1 MAFNINIL
9 PLDNIYYQK
18 CLIPRDKFPSSARP
32 GQWAK
37 CYFRDSLNKA
47 YQNYAVAQIFP
58 RDDIGKVSFLD
69 TSITEVDIIHDRP
82 MVLENIVLLKAKS
95 KVEEINVIF
104 HLNSQYFVN
113 NSSRITKSGLQEM
126 AQVILQKYHICNKCL
141 VKDSYFKSYG
151 VDSLYIEIPGDANED
166 TCYTVT
172 DGTLVNVRN
181 VRMSNGLFDKELHCL
196 NVDPFITA
204 RKELDNIIKILK
216 FKHIQKR
223 ALRLNLNV
231 LLVGAVGSGKTTLM
245 ETFLKDHRCNVFH
258 IEITQCLKQYPGE
271 TEAELRKIFK
281 AACHFESTFQ
291 CEGRVK
297 YYYDEYNLNS
307 KFLIFNNKDPKFT
320 IFLSEPTV
328 ILLEEIHL
336 LCPQTAKSGG
346 NNVESLANSLH
357 ISSQL
362 LSLVD
367 ELQSLGTKI
376 LCLATTSKPDG
387 LHELARRLGRFEN
400 EVAIT
405 VLHEEYRYC
414 ILKELLTQ
422 NLPKIEVP
430 LQILA
435 LMAKQTQGYVLADLA
450 LLVRNITQILL
461 SQNQQNF
468 EVVIENALKKSKP
481 ISLKGSDV
489 TAYRTIETF
498 SSIGGMFQL
507 KKILE
512 VSVLAGLKQHESFKR
527 FGLRLPKGVLLYG
540 PPGCGKTT
548 IAKCLATEANMT
560 FIATSGAEVYSPY
573 VGCAEKFI
581 AKIFQTARKNAPC
594 MIFLDEIGK

>member
-1 MAFNINIL
+1 MAFNLNIL

-18 CLIPRDKFPSSARP
+18 CLIPKAKFPSNARP

-37 CYFRDSLNKA
+37 CYFRDGLNKEV
-47 YQNYAVAQIFP
+47 QNYAVAQIFP
-58 RDDIGKVSFLD
+58 RDDMGEVCLLD

-82 MVLENIVLLKAKS
+82 LVLENIVLLKTKNQ
-95 KVEEINVIF
+95 VENINVIF

-113 NSSRITKSGLQEM
+113 NSSRITKSGLQEIV
-126 AQVILQKYHICNKCL
+126 QIVLQKYHICNKCL

-151 VDSLYIEIPGDANED
+151 IDSLYIEIPGDANED
-166 TCYTVT
+166 VCYTAT
-172 DGTLVNVRN
+172 DDTLVNVRN
-181 VRMSNGLFDKELHCL
+181 VRMANGLLNKELNCL
-196 NVDPFITA
+196 DVEPFATA
-204 RKELDNIIKILK
+204 RKELDNIIKILRYQ
-216 FKHIQKR
+216 HSQKR

-231 LLVGAVGSGKTTLM
+231 LLIGAVGSGKTTLVD
-245 ETFLKDHRCNVFH
+245 TFLKDYRCNVFH
-258 IEITQCLKQYPGE
+258 IEITKCLKQYPGE

-281 AACHFESTFQ
+281 AACDFERTFQ

-297 YYYDEYNLNS
+297 YYYNEYNLNS
-307 KFLIFNNKDPKFT
+307 LFFNNKNLTFT
-320 IFLSEPTV
+320 IILTEPTV

-346 NNVESLANSLH
+346 NNIESLANSLR

-367 ELQSLGTKI
+367 ELQTLATKI

-400 EVAIT
+400 EVSIT
-405 VLHEEYRYC
+405 ALQEEHRYC

-430 LQILA
+430 LQMLA
-435 LMAKQTQGYVLADLA
+435 LMVKQTQGYVLADLA
-450 LLVRNITQILL
+450 LLVRNITQTLL
-461 SQNQQNF
+461 SQKEQNF

-498 SSIGGMFQL
+498 DSIGGMFQL

-512 VSVLAGLKQHESFKR
+512 VSVLAGLKRHESFKR